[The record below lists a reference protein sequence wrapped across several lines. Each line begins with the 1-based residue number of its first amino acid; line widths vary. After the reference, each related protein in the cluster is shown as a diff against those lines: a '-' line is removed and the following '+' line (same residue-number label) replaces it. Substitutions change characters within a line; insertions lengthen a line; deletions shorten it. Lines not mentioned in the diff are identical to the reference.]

1 MDSFAFEIFATT
13 TKETRQNHQRH
24 FDIGPHYEYGARR
37 TKALLFVDEFERC
50 SAEVQWVHTNKV
62 QRPNFIAQL
71 NVTDTHKYYAPTTY
85 SSMPIVTN
93 SLAVAMKILF
103 SALCTHREREE
114 ERACII
120 HSYCQSRRQKFNF
133 TEIKLHKSM
142 TSAHM
147 RSCKSLLWR
156 CLHTFSHHYFFLF
169 NSFLFSILKTRKEQ
183 TIFFLRYHFVLF
195 R

>member
-13 TKETRQNHQRH
+13 TKETKETRQNHQRH

-62 QRPNFIAQL
+62 QRPNFIAQRL

-93 SLAVAMKILF
+93 SLAVAMKLLF
-103 SALCTHREREE
+103 SALCTHTEREE
-114 ERACII
+114 ERARII
-120 HSYCQSRRQKFNF
+120 HSYYGS
-133 TEIKLHKSM
+133 S
-142 TSAHM
+142 
-147 RSCKSLLWR
+147 
-156 CLHTFSHHYFFLF
+156 
-169 NSFLFSILKTRKEQ
+169 
-183 TIFFLRYHFVLF
+183 VLPITTTKI
-195 R
+195 